1 MLDEYYG
8 RKNLHH
14 QKILFAV
21 HFARTTDMVIT
32 REDAEAATEH
42 LAKLEKDM
50 HIPFVGM
57 GRNESAKITED
68 IWRFIKT
75 SNRTTK
81 KSIFIR
87 FYQSLKTPDELNRV
101 IDDLM
106 TMERITRV
114 RENNIEYYTAKQFNA

>member
-21 HFARTTDMVIT
+21 HFARTTDMIIT
-32 REDAEAATEH
+32 LQDAEAATAH
-42 LAKLEKDM
+42 LARLEKDM

-75 SNRTTK
+75 SNKVTK

-106 TMERITRV
+106 TMDRVQRV
-114 RENNIEYYTAKQFNA
+114 RENNIEYYAAKQSNA